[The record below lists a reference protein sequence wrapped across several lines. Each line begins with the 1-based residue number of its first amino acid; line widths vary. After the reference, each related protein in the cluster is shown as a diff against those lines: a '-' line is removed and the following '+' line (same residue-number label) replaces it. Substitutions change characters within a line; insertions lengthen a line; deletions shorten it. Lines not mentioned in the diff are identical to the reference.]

1 MKFNVQVSIPNS
13 NSPKSQNEGFDYLFD
28 QKGPP
33 APMSIVWSQKGKMKS
48 IINEIN
54 KINKTKEI
62 NEIHEIHEINEIHE
76 IHEIDEI
83 NEISIPPSL
92 GPYSF

>member
-1 MKFNVQVSIPNS
+1 MKFKLRVSIS
-13 NSPKSQNEGFDYLFD
+13 NPTSPKSQNEGFDYVFY

-54 KINKTKEI
+54 EIKEIKEI
-62 NEIHEIHEINEIHE
+62 NEINEITEVNEIKEINEI
-76 IHEIDEI
+76 
-83 NEISIPPSL
+83 NK
-92 GPYSF
+92 